1 VAWALP
7 QSSNGHEDGWLIV
20 LRLRTTTG
28 LSLLALA
35 IGVAG
40 TGGLSTLTT
49 DWPGP
54 PARFAATH
62 AASSPRA
69 LLSQRRAH
77 RPVRVVQAHRMH
89 PVADG
94 DGDAQASVPA
104 PPPELVPLAT
114 PSDTSQ
120 PWYQLRGHLDG
131 QLLVHVDVDGSGQV
145 RRASVRQSSGD
156 PILDAHALRSVH
168 GWRFAV
174 PMDHPDG
181 ISGELPM
188 RFSSQGERVAQLP

>member
-1 VAWALP
+1 M
-7 QSSNGHEDGWLIV
+7 
-20 LRLRTTTG
+20 RLRTTSG

-35 IGVAG
+35 IGIAG
-40 TGGLSTLTT
+40 TGGLSTLTS
-49 DWPGP
+49 DWAGP
-54 PARFAATH
+54 PPRFAAMH
-62 AASSPRA
+62 AVTSPRA
-69 LLSQRRAH
+69 LPSQRRAH
-77 RPVRVVQAHRMH
+77 RPTRVVLVHRVP
-89 PVADG
+89 PVADS
-94 DGDAQASVPA
+94 DREARASATV

-131 QLLVHVDVDGSGQV
+131 QLRVHVDVDGSGQV
-145 RRASVRQSSGD
+145 RGASIRQSSGD
-156 PILDAHALRSVH
+156 PILDAHALRSVR